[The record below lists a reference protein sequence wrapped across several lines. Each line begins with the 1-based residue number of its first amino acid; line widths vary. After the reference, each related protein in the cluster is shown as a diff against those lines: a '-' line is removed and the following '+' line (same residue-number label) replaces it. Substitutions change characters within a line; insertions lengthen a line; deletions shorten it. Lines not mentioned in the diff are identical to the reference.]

1 MSKKAV
7 QLSVQKKDKSSVPPK
22 KIRLRDGFE
31 LEDFYDSVVAGRLDS
46 LHVPHSDV
54 FFVRGA
60 IRDSLVGRGMDPE
73 YVYKLVTLE
82 STERAMRA
90 EGWSESRVLK
100 PKRYVFK
107 S

>member
-7 QLSVQKKDKSSVPPK
+7 HLSVQKKAKSSVSK
-22 KIRLRDGFE
+22 KIHLRDGFE
-31 LEDFYDSVVAGRLDS
+31 LEDFYSIVASGRLDS

-60 IRDSLVGRGMDPE
+60 IRDTLVGRGMDPE

-100 PKRYVFK
+100 PKRYKFSK
-107 S
+107 